1 MRSCMAARTFY
12 CFERVSEVLAAAL
25 CAMLCVSLLMKAES
39 SFSAPQHLPTIE
51 EQYAMSWSMDE
62 FQP

>member
-1 MRSCMAARTFY
+1 VRSGMAARTFY
-12 CFERVSEVLAAAL
+12 CFERVSEVLVAAL
-25 CAMLCVSLLMKAES
+25 CATLCVSLLVEAGS

-62 FQP
+62 RQP